1 MKWNNGSNEVIK
13 EYLVP
18 MKIVSVPEIAW
29 QITSFRSA
37 CLLSLWLFQLLAL
50 ATLTKSLDCETA
62 MKDYIICCLIL
73 PSLFCFQFKN

>member
-37 CLLSLWLFQLLAL
+37 CLLSLWLFGVLVLD
-50 ATLTKSLDCETA
+50 TSTKSLDCETA
-62 MKDYIICCLIL
+62 GLHYNLLDFSL
-73 PSLFCFQFKN
+73 PFNFQFKM